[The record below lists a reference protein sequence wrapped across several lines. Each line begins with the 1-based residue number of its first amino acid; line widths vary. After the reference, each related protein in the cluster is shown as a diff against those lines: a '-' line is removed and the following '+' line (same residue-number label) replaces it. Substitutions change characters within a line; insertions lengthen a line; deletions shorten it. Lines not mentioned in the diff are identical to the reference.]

1 MTGSSIAS
9 DRTASGNA
17 NTGPLTGVGSQ
28 ASKRTGQYLCAPASD
43 RRSMDSDARWYTDHT
58 KLNSFLGYRY
68 VIDDWE
74 IPEWIHEVT
83 GDLIDVDS
91 TAALLDRGAEAL
103 ETAFDHAL
111 ADVESGAVHVVPL
124 SAGYD
129 SRTILAELTERVDT
143 ANIRCVTYG
152 TPGGF
157 NYEIAPQVADAA
169 GVEHHRID
177 LTPGEYDWTVDGL
190 VREARTQ
197 TTPSSLFG
205 DNGVLQSFFETVDES
220 TAEPCYLWSGY
231 LGGESGG
238 AHLDPSVD
246 SWADAVDSFLALN
259 YQHDNLTAPEFEPQS
274 VLPDEPLCDPAT
286 LRYEEQLDYGIRQ
299 QHYIDTH
306 TDPHEKTPFTDPAW
320 LGFAF
325 NIPYEMR
332 VGQDVY
338 ERLLLETHPSLFELP
353 TARTNGLPI
362 TAPTWRQKLQW
373 LAKIVLPYGIQQLSV
388 DLRHPMLM
396 HFDKNNAL
404 RHNPHLRSL
413 VKELLASLDR
423 RDLLGWIEIDRLLPA
438 HRRPLN
444 FENYGWEILVLAS
457 LEIHIRA
464 VERQAE

>member
-1 MTGSSIAS
+1 LAT
-9 DRTASGNA
+9 TAS
-17 NTGPLTGVGSQ
+17 S
-28 ASKRTGQYLCAPASD
+28 S
-43 RRSMDSDARWYTDHT
+43 RS
-58 KLNSFLGYRY
+58 
-68 VIDDWE
+68 
-74 IPEWIHEVT
+74 
-83 GDLIDVDS
+83 
-91 TAALLDRGAEAL
+91 
-103 ETAFDHAL
+103 
-111 ADVESGAVHVVPL
+111 
-124 SAGYD
+124 
-129 SRTILAELTERVDT
+129 SR
-143 ANIRCVTYG
+143 
-152 TPGGF
+152 
-157 NYEIAPQVADAA
+157 Q
-169 GVEHHRID
+169 
-177 LTPGEYDWTVDGL
+177 
-190 VREARTQ
+190 
-197 TTPSSLFG
+197 
-205 DNGVLQSFFETVDES
+205 S

-259 YQHDNLTAPEFEPQS
+259 YQHDNLTAPGFEPKS

-299 QHYIDTH
+299 QYYIDTH

-338 ERLLLETHPSLFELP
+338 ERLLLETHPSLFESP

-404 RHNPHLRSL
+404 RHNPHLQSL

-423 RDLLGWIEIDRLLPA
+423 RDLVGWVEINRLLPA